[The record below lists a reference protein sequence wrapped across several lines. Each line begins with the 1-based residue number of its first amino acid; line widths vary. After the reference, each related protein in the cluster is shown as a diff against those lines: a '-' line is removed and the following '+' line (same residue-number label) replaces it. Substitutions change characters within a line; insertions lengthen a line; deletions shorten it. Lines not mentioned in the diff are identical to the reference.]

1 MLLIKRVI
9 FSLNLR
15 VQTVD
20 FGKQGGFLL
29 DGEDPHEKVNCRKE
43 SYFLEFKYVDVA
55 RDFAGVVFHV
65 LFDSRGQG
73 AFLFSFI
80 HSLIHWFVRSLVRSF
95 VRSFGCSFIH
105 SFFYPVIPVMCGS
118 EKSFS

>member
-1 MLLIKRVI
+1 M
-9 FSLNLR
+9 
-15 VQTVD
+15 
-20 FGKQGGFLL
+20 
-29 DGEDPHEKVNCRKE
+29 NCRKE

-65 LFDSRGQG
+65 LFDGRGQG

-95 VRSFGCSFIH
+95 VRLLVHSFIL
-105 SFFYPVIPVMCGS
+105 FFTQ
-118 EKSFS
+118 